1 MYLIYICK
9 YICIHTYII
18 TEIHVSGQIIIIHQP
33 RAPLILL
40 STSPLLGTMPHLDK
54 CETFFKLSLQCSP
67 KCRVEINKMWNYP
80 RLIVRKK
87 DLCCITR
94 TFQRFVISVWSL
106 SNCRMLICFW
116 HSGTF
121 RRSTHV
127 RCQLQFLSTW
137 ASCTVC
143 TCMPSAFSEKTSA
156 SSFFP
161 EIEDFP

>member
-9 YICIHTYII
+9 YVCIHTYII
-18 TEIHVSGQIIIIHQP
+18 TEIHVSGQIKIIHQP

-67 KCRVEINKMWNYP
+67 KCRVEISKMWNYP

-94 TFQRFVISVWSL
+94 TFQPFVISVWSL

-116 HSGTF
+116 HSGTSGGPLMSGVSF
-121 RRSTHV
+121 SF
-127 RCQLQFLSTW
+127 CQHGLHALSAPACLQLSLKKHLPP
-137 ASCTVC
+137 
-143 TCMPSAFSEKTSA
+143 PSSLK
-156 SSFFP
+156 
-161 EIEDFP
+161 